1 MQTMRNT
8 SDNALHK
15 GIKCALLHSH
25 FVKYYFIYIDA
36 AINMIIN
43 SLSKNIYV
51 GFVIFSS
58 ISI

>member
-8 SDNALHK
+8 SDNALHN

-43 SLSKNIYV
+43 SLSKNIYLS
-51 GFVIFSS
+51 FVIFSS